1 MPRRPPQPMLKAVLD
16 ALEARGG
23 LEDYEARP
31 FYQRNDYLAW
41 IARAKRAETRA
52 RRLAQMLDELEE
64 GGVYMKMPHAPSRKS

>member
-1 MPRRPPQPMLKAVLD
+1 MPRRRPQAMPKGVLD
-16 ALEARGG
+16 ALEARGV
-23 LEDYEARP
+23 LADYEARP

-41 IARAKRAETRA
+41 IARAKRPETRE